1 MATNFKLKR
10 SAVAS
15 KRPGTTDLELG
26 ELALNTYDGFLYSET
41 TGAGST
47 VSLLTPWQEKYGQG
61 SIYYTGG
68 SVGIGTTNPTTLTGP
83 PSATVKLHIHD
94 TLSPRIQFT
103 DASTGGASGDGSIL
117 GINGEDDFFI
127 NNRESGKGI
136 KLFTGN
142 DERVSIDS
150 DGRVGIG
157 TTVPSTILDVNGD
170 VTFRTANG
178 KNILFDK
185 SDNSLKFGD
194 SVKAKFGDDIN
205 LEIYHGTDGG
215 VDYNEIQSSV
225 GNIRIRN
232 NDTGSSTKHLFLQ
245 SEIVQLR
252 SHTNNHTMIS
262 AYAGSQV
269 ELFHNN
275 EIRFETTGIGVSVT
289 GLTTTTSL
297 AVSGIATFLSAAS
310 FLNNDVLYFGGSS
323 STGISTDYRL
333 RIYSDG
339 TDSYISE
346 ATGAGDLRL
355 SSDSRVE
362 IRNAALDHTVASFN
376 TGVGVTVFDRFKV
389 SGISSF
395 TGNVDLGIS
404 TSTTITAT
412 SRFDSDLVPSTNV
425 ARDLG
430 SSSLRWRTLYV
441 SNLVVAPGGP
451 GFAGSNL
458 TVNNLKVIGIS
469 TFLDHADFDSVSIGS
484 TLNVAGVSTFNANV
498 HLLDDDKLQLG
509 GTSGTVD
516 GLELY
521 HDSTQ
526 NHSYIDD
533 TGSGNLKVR
542 SNNLRISN
550 GGETKVYATFKPS
563 EVDLYADN
571 SVRLTTS
578 GSGVEVTGII
588 TATTGHFD
596 SVTGPST
603 ITIDPATIGDNT
615 GTVVIKGDLQ
625 VDGTTTTVNS
635 TTLTVTDKNIEI
647 AKGAGNDA
655 AVDGA
660 GITVDSTQG
669 DKTWNWVDATDAW
682 TSSEHIHVAAG
693 KRLGFAD
700 DDNTFIDRPN
710 ADVIAFTNG
719 GTERLRIRSDGK
731 VSIGHTSG
739 DGLINTLNTGVN
751 QQILQFKVNL
761 PSFSNRTFNLYGPE
775 TDTTSGFF
783 TFQTGDAIRFQ
794 IESIDALTVASDGQI
809 GIGTTNPDE
818 LLHLKSSA
826 TTVKAK
832 IQSTAANSYPT
843 LRFANDA
850 RTYDFAIDGATD
862 SLRVYDVTAT
872 EERLTITSSGN
883 VGINSTAP
891 REKLDVIGNA
901 NIIVDNNKGIKL
913 GYRGENKTA
922 YIGLDT
928 NDAGSAGTQS
938 WANSAYIGFYSDGSS
953 ERSITYRTNVGSHI
967 FQGTNGTE
975 FARINSTGSVG
986 IGSTTPD
993 AKLSVVGVGTFK
1005 EDVYIDKKLYVG
1017 GIEIIG
1023 PGTGIGTDIT
1033 TRHLRATGITTTEQ
1047 LLDAD
1052 GGADIAGI
1060 ATAGFVHVGNLTS
1073 GRVTLAG
1080 AGGSITDSSNLT
1092 FDGSTLLVTG
1102 TLNSTVDVQ
1111 INGTSVVDTAL
1122 NDAVAMAIA
1131 LG

>member
-47 VSLLTPWQEKYGQG
+47 VSLLTPWQERYGQG
-61 SIYYTGG
+61 SVYYNGG
-68 SVGIGTTNPTTLTGP
+68 NVGIGT
-83 PSATVKLHIHD
+83 SHAQEKLHIHEPSNSPCD
-94 TLSPRIQFT
+94 LRLSNNEGYGFIRGDSNLLAYNAQLHLFANRDRSTEYARITNQ
-103 DASTGGASGDGSIL
+103 
-117 GINGEDDFFI
+117 
-127 NNRESGKGI
+127 
-136 KLFTGN
+136 
-142 DERVSIDS
+142 
-150 DGRVGIG
+150 GRVGIA
-157 TTVPSTILDVNGD
+157 TAVPATILDVNGD

-178 KNILFDK
+178 YNLLFDK

-194 SVKAKFGDDIN
+194 SVRAKFGASTDM
-205 LEIYHGTDGG
+205 EIYHTTAGSGTNFIKGTGNLLLQSNVIVLEDQSGD
-215 VDYNEIQSSV
+215 DY
-225 GNIRIRN
+225 IRI
-232 NDTGSSTKHLFLQ
+232 DTGGAVKINHPGST
-245 SEIVQLR
+245 ER
-252 SHTNNHTMIS
+252 
-262 AYAGSQV
+262 
-269 ELFHNN
+269 
-275 EIRFETTGIGVSVT
+275 IRTTSTGVKVT
-289 GLTTTTSL
+289 GLTSTTSL
-297 AVSGIATFLSAAS
+297 AVTGIATFLSAAS
-310 FLNNDVLYFGGSS
+310 FLDNDVLYFGGSS

-362 IRNAALDHTVASFN
+362 IRNAALNHTVASFN

-430 SSSLRWRTLYV
+430 SSENQWRTLYV

-484 TLNVAGVSTFNANV
+484 TLNVAGVSTFNNNV

-509 GTSGTVD
+509 GTPGTVD

-521 HDSTQ
+521 HAS

-550 GGETKVYATFKPS
+550 GGESKVYATFTPTV
-563 EVDLYADN
+563 VDLYADN
-571 SVRLTTS
+571 DVRLTTS
-578 GSGVEVTGII
+578 GAGVTVTGII

-700 DDNTFIDRPN
+700 DPNTFIDRPRADTIEFTTN
-710 ADVIAFTNG
+710 NIERVSITGIGSVGVGITNPHVPLHIETATTGAITSLLKLHGPFTSNTGSEGTAIDFGTAADVSVGARII
-719 GTERLRIRSDGK
+719 GTREAAGAKGALRFCTGRESDSDFNDGHMVIDETGK
-731 VSIGHTSG
+731 VGIGSAIPDHALDVVGAIRAHLNNPTLFLQNLSSGGAYTNRIFFGDASTFGKGSIIYENEAGG
-739 DGLINTLNTGVN
+739 ENYLRFKVGGNTGN
-751 QQILQFKVNL
+751 NI
-761 PSFSNRTFNLYGPE
+761 
-775 TDTTSGFF
+775 
-783 TFQTGDAIRFQ
+783 
-794 IESIDALTVASDGQI
+794 
-809 GIGTTNPDE
+809 
-818 LLHLKSSA
+818 
-826 TTVKAK
+826 
-832 IQSTAANSYPT
+832 
-843 LRFANDA
+843 
-850 RTYDFAIDGATD
+850 
-862 SLRVYDVTAT
+862 
-872 EERLTITSSGN
+872 ERLTIQGSADGN
-883 VGINSTAP
+883 VGIGSAIPTA
-891 REKLDVIGNA
+891 KLDVKGDAKFSDDVFINVRGKSFKTSDWSIFNTTTGNA
-901 NIIVDNNKGIKL
+901 LSISG
-913 GYRGENKTA
+913 G
-922 YIGLDT
+922 
-928 NDAGSAGTQS
+928 
-938 WANSAYIGFYSDGSS
+938 NSAS
-953 ERSITYRTNVGSHI
+953 VKVHI
-967 FQGTNGTE
+967 KND
-975 FARINSTGSVG
+975 GSVG
-986 IGSTTPD
+986 IGSTIPD

-1005 EDVYIDKKLYVG
+1005 EDVYVDKKLYVG

-1073 GRVTLAG
+1073 GRVAYVG